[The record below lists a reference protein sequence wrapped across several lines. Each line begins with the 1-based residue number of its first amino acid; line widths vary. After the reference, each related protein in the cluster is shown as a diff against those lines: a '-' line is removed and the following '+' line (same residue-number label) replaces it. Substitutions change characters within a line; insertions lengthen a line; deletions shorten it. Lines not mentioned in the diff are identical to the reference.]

1 LLYIFKLLDIIVHVD
16 QILVLHHIHH
26 IHHPDPEEEDIPKKV
41 TDTTEEVEVDP
52 LEKITIVKKA
62 PAIRDHNLIPD
73 HHPV

>member
-1 LLYIFKLLDIIVHVD
+1 MLCNFKLLDIIVHVD
-16 QILVLHHIHH
+16 QILVLHHILH

-41 TDTTEEVEVDP
+41 IDTTEEVEVDP
-52 LEKITIVKKA
+52 LEKITIAKKV